1 MRLAILLIALMLPL
15 GGASCKNKEGQA
27 VSRGSQA
34 YSKAWER
41 CITPIRK
48 ANEEA
53 GIQTIESGKWTHCE
67 ELALKASRKAWGK
80 RVPEQ
85 ASGEAS
91 GEEQEPERKR
101 GKVRCFFAK
110 AVAILP
116 FVKNSCAPGDS

>member
-1 MRLAILLIALMLPL
+1 MLLIALMLPL

-27 VSRGSQA
+27 VSRGSEA
-34 YSKAWER
+34 YDKAWER

-48 ANEEA
+48 ANREA

-67 ELALKASRKAWGK
+67 EMALKASRKAWGK
-80 RVPEQ
+80 QVPEQ
-85 ASGEAS
+85 ASGEAFGEAA
-91 GEEQEPERKR
+91 GEEQQPERKR